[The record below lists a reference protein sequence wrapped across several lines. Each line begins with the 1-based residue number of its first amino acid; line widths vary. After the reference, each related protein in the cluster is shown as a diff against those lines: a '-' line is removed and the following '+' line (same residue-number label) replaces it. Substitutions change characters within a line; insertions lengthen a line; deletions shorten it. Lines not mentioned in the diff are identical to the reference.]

1 MADLMAMRAAV
12 LGSIAVVA
20 KKSFD
25 RDLLTDGDSHDV
37 EAKITGTVDGRKFSF
52 NVDTTLTVGHEN
64 ERTKKDAP
72 SAEAMLAFVLQTV
85 EAKYGAK
92 AIGHIASSLLA
103 EYNKTKTIEADEK
116 WTEAVDDWTTVMTV
130 ESKSKVRGD
139 VNVIAATKTVE
150 MKISNSKLA

>member
-1 MADLMAMRAAV
+1 MAMRAAV

-52 NVDTTLTVGHEN
+52 NVDTTLTVGHES

-72 SAEAMLAFVLQTV
+72 SAEAMLAFVLQTA

-92 AIGHIASSLLA
+92 AIGYFVGAMLS
-103 EYNKTKTIEADEK
+103 EYNKTTTIEADEK
-116 WTEAVDDWTTVMTV
+116 FVELVDGLTTQMTV
-130 ESKSKVRGD
+130 ESKTPVRGD